1 MVTELAAMQWE
12 QGDAEV
18 VVLSPLVVARS
29 HFSDVCLVIID

>member
-12 QGDAEV
+12 QEDAEA

-29 HFSDVCLVIID
+29 HFSDVHLVIID